1 MLGVKQAMNVWDLH
15 CQLSRLTMALA
26 SAIDT
31 CTIILSCAYGCRRL
45 IIDLSSNCG
54 KLLGS
59 SSDVITGPLVRQKKS
74 RSNDIPYFGYAVR
87 LAAGL

>member
-1 MLGVKQAMNVWDLH
+1 MNVRDLN
-15 CQLSRLTMALA
+15 CQLSRLAMALT

-31 CTIILSCAYGCRRL
+31 CTIILSCAYGCMRP
-45 IIDLSSNCG
+45 IIDFSSNRG

-74 RSNDIPYFGYAVR
+74 RSNDIIPNFGYAVR
-87 LAAGL
+87 LAAGF